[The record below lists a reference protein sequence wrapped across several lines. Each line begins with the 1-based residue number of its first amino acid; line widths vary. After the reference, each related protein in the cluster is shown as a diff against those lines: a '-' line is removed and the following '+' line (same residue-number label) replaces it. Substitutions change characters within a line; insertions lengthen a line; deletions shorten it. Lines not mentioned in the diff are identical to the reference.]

1 MSIRLGDILIERG
14 LITSAERDEILRQQ
28 SITPRPFGELAERM
42 FGVSPVEVEEAWADQ
57 YVAYAERIDPERTEV
72 DSRLLSLL
80 ERRQAW
86 QFGVL
91 PIRFD
96 GDELVICTSRRH
108 LIRALK
114 FVGWRLSEPAHFVLA
129 EAAALGRALMRHYPL
144 EGMSPEAAGFLD
156 VPMRA

>member
-14 LITSAERDEILRQQ
+14 LITSSERDEILRQQ

-42 FGVSPVEVEEAWADQ
+42 FGVSPAEVEEAWADQ
-57 YVAYAERIDPERTEV
+57 YSSYAEHVDPEAMEV

-86 QFGVL
+86 QFGIL
-91 PIRFD
+91 PILFD
-96 GDELVICTSRRH
+96 GNELVMCTSRRH

-129 EAAALGRALMRHYPL
+129 DPASLGRALMRHYPL
-144 EGMSPEAAGFLD
+144 DGMSPETAGYLD
-156 VPMRA
+156 VPMQA